1 MKPYKDPEVL
11 KQFIQRIYQAVMAP
25 DSIYDVMSD
34 LRSVIDAQFSAFQI
48 EDVIT
53 HELGRSFLIDYDDK
67 AIDAYSEYY
76 ISRDPWTLAGL
87 ENGLLNQSFIAAQR
101 HVSDKVYRETEFYR
115 DWGQYHGVR
124 HAIGCSFDIDDG
136 SMLKISFQRGSDQP
150 PFDQDAETF
159 LNFLHPHFK
168 QFVRLSPMF
177 EEVVLKYSH
186 WQKSLEY
193 LDRPIWVVNADLKI
207 EFMNSQAEQW
217 LEGGKYLNCVQ
228 KTLCAA
234 NVLEQEKLHLC
245 VKNMSNISVSSIIS
259 DSNVSAKNERV
270 ILGTE
275 SGNESFW
282 ITPFINNTKQNLV
295 MITGRKALPE
305 TAIIMQRHSLT
316 QRQSQLCM
324 LLVQGCSIQEVAAQ
338 LNIAVNTARNTLA
351 ACFRVLNVSN
361 QSELIRTL
369 LGDVVVNKNK

>member
-11 KQFIQRIYQAVMAP
+11 KQFIHRIYQAVMAP
-25 DSIYDVMSD
+25 DSIYNVISD

-67 AIDAYSEYY
+67 AVDAYSEYY
-76 ISRDPWTLAGL
+76 ISRDPWTIAGL
-87 ENGLLNQSFIAAQR
+87 ENGLLNQSFTAAQR

-136 SMLKISFQRGSDQP
+136 SMLKISFQRGSDQR
-150 PFDQDAETF
+150 PFDQDAEMF

-207 EFMNSQAEQW
+207 EFMNSQAEKW
-217 LEGGKYLNCVQ
+217 LEGGKYLHCVQ
-228 KTLCAA
+228 KTLYAA
-234 NVLEQEKLHLC
+234 NVLEREKFHLC
-245 VKNMSNISVSSIIS
+245 INNVSNISVSSIIS

-270 ILGTE
+270 ILGSE
-275 SGNESFW
+275 SGTESFW

-305 TAIIMQRHSLT
+305 TGIIMQRHGLT
-316 QRQSQLCM
+316 QRQSQLCA

-369 LGDVVVNKNK
+369 LGDVVVNKNR